1 MKIIHYYSLLFINLY
16 YYSFVSLGAD
26 LAYHGRSK
34 PGVTEKSH
42 REAQLAVP
50 ADFGFLVDDTVA
62 LIRMLAAR
70 HAALPHFVY
79 GHSTGALIMVH
90 ALEELSSRHRNGLKV
105 DALPSA
111 AFSRWH
117 PPRTAISATLEIFQ
131 ENYKLFRGN
140 VNEFC

>member
-1 MKIIHYYSLLFINLY
+1 M
-16 YYSFVSLGAD
+16 SLGAD

-42 REAQLAVP
+42 REAQQAVP

-90 ALEELSSRHRNGLKV
+90 ALEELRIQAAFSSSRHRNGLKV
-105 DALPSA
+105 DALRSA

-117 PPRTAISATLEIFQ
+117 APRTVISASLENFQ
-131 ENYKLFRGN
+131 ENDKLFRGN